1 MKRFKYFLKILG
13 LVFLMSL
20 AAIGIGMTGAA
31 PTFLKGTK
39 RDKEEEKTE
48 LAEEK
53 KDEKEAKEV
62 KFG

>member
-1 MKRFKYFLKILG
+1 
-13 LVFLMSL
+13 MSL